1 MLEEL
6 YQETILELSRS
17 QEYRGDL
24 KDQPHACDVCMHN
37 PLCGDCV
44 HLWIEP
50 AADGVLGKVRFCGHG
65 CSISQASATMMAAL
79 IEGRDAEFAKQLI
92 EDFKLLL
99 SGKLPED
106 DPARVRLDHLV
117 ALEGVR
123 RFPARQRCAALAFD
137 ALTGTLNRLA
147 EHQEPRMRVTSGCC
161 SIASSTHGDGVAGE
175 QDGPVIQLGTKL
187 ETKRKG

>member
-6 YQETILELSRS
+6 YQETIIELSRS
-17 QEYRGDL
+17 QQYRGDL
-24 KDQPHACDVCMHN
+24 RDQPHACDVCMHN

-50 AADGVLGKVRFCGHG
+50 GENGVLGKVRFCGHG
-65 CSISQASATMMAAL
+65 CSISQASATMMASL

-92 EDFKLLL
+92 EDFKLLMA
-99 SGKLPED
+99 GKLDES
-106 DPARVRLDHLV
+106 DPARQRLDTLL

-137 ALTGTLNRLA
+137 ALTGTLKRLS

-161 SIASSTHGDGVAGE
+161 SIAEAHENDALVPLGV
-175 QDGPVIQLGTKL
+175 PLGG
-187 ETKRKG
+187 KRA